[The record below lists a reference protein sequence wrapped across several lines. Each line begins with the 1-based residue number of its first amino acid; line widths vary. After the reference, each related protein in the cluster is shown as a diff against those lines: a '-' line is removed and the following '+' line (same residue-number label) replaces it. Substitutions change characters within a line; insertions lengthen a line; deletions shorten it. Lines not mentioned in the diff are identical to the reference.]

1 MTSALLFAAP
11 LVVRRQRPLLALGL
25 VLGVLAVQRLV
36 LGEIWESGSALAIP
50 MIAVYSAAAYTTLRL
65 AVGALVVSVGVMSVC
80 DIGDGGDSADV
91 AFIALIFG
99 AMWIAGRMTHRQR
112 ELAEA
117 NAAYARELEAL
128 QAERQETAA
137 REERAR
143 IARELH
149 DVVAHCV
156 STIVV
161 QAEAGQALMA
171 SDVERARDSFDAIQQ
186 SGRQA
191 LTELR
196 RMLGL
201 LRDGHPD
208 TDHSFPQ
215 PTLARLEPML
225 DSIRRSGLVVA
236 LEIAGEPRQLPPG
249 VDLSAFR
256 IIQES
261 LTNTLKHADA
271 SRATVKLGYSEHGLD
286 IEVVDDG
293 RGRHATGTD
302 DDASPGHGL
311 VGMGERVHLLGGQLE
326 SESRPGRGYTVRTRL
341 PLP

>member
-1 MTSALLFAAP
+1 MVAI
-11 LVVRRQRPLLALGL
+11 
-25 VLGVLAVQRLV
+25 QRLV
-36 LGEIWESGSALAIP
+36 LGEVWDSGSSMAIP
-50 MIAVYSAAAYTTLRL
+50 MIAIYSAAAFSSLRS
-65 AVGALVVSVGVMSVC
+65 AIGALVTSIAVLSVC

-91 AFIALIFG
+91 AFISLIFG
-99 AMWIAGRMTHRQR
+99 AIWIAGRMTHRQR
-112 ELAEA
+112 QLAEA

-128 QAERQETAA
+128 QTVRQETAA

-149 DVVAHCV
+149 DIVAHCV

-161 QAEAGQALMA
+161 QAEAGQALMD
-171 SDVERARDSFDAIQQ
+171 SDEARAREAFGAIQQ

-208 TDHSFPQ
+208 ADSAIPQ
-215 PTLARLEPML
+215 PTLAQLEPML
-225 DSIRRSGLVVA
+225 DSIRKAGLVVD
-236 LEIAGEPRQLPPG
+236 LEIAGEPRRLPPG

-271 SRATVKLGYSEHGLD
+271 SRATVRLAYSEDGLD
-286 IEVVDDG
+286 IEVTDDG
-293 RGRHATGTD
+293 RGTAANGD
-302 DDASPGHGL
+302 DRLRSSGHGL
-311 VGMGERVHLLGGQLE
+311 VGMGERVHLLGGSLE
-326 SESRPGRGYTVRTRL
+326 SGGGPGRGYTVRTRL